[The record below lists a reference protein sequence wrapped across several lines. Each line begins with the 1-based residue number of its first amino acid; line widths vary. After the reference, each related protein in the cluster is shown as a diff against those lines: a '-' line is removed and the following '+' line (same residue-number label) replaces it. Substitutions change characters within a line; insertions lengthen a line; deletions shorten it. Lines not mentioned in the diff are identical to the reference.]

1 MLWWALAEGAV
12 VLWFGLPF
20 LAHRRRCIKVMRS
33 PWTPKTDAIDMDAMP
48 DVVVLVP
55 TWNEVAVIE
64 RRLDNLAAQRIEGH
78 TLDEAGVSLMLIDS
92 ASDDGTLEAAEA
104 WLSSNPDAFASHV
117 LLPMEERKGKTAAVQ
132 RAIAEIRRGSPDAI
146 IVMVDADATC
156 APHAVQAL
164 IRAMREEDL
173 GAVGGRPERREMTA
187 IEAGHRGL
195 FSWLRE
201 AESSLGATPFLEGSL
216 MAFRANLVDPESFD
230 VTSNADDAQ
239 IATAIAE
246 QGYRTAQ
253 HPEAIFHD
261 MTPRALGT
269 RWDQRIRRGRGLI
282 RLLRRKKH
290 VRGPTEFAMT
300 LRFQR
305 HAHLRA
311 PFLLLAGWQMAEI
324 RWSLSVLQG
333 GLPWS
338 TPLGLVLTVIEA
350 TAVLMLL
357 TGVVER
363 TWPKPFKGLS
373 TVIGGMIPLWGAWWR
388 EWFGGPAHVW
398 TPSADARQRGE

>member
-20 LAHRRRCIKVMRS
+20 LAHRRRCIRAMRS
-33 PWTPKTDAIDMDAMP
+33 PWTPRTDAIDMDDMP
-48 DVVVLVP
+48 AVTVLVP
-55 TWNEVAVIE
+55 TWNEAAVIE

-104 WLSSNPDAFASHV
+104 WLSSNTDAFASHV

>member
-20 LAHRRRCIKVMRS
+20 LAHRRRCIKAMRS
-33 PWTPKTDAIDMDAMP
+33 PWTPKTDAIDMGAMP
-48 DVVVLVP
+48 EVIVLVP

>member
-20 LAHRRRCIKVMRS
+20 LAHRRRCIKAMRS
-33 PWTPKTDAIDMDAMP
+33 PWTPKTDAIDMGAMP
-48 DVVVLVP
+48 EVIVLVP

-261 MTPRALGT
+261 TTPRALGT

>member
-12 VLWFGLPF
+12 ALWFGLPF
-20 LAHRRRCIKVMRS
+20 LAHRRRCIRAMRS
-33 PWTPKTDAIDMDAMP
+33 PWTPRTDAIDMGAMP
-48 DVVVLVP
+48 EVIVLVP

-78 TLDEAGVSLMLIDS
+78 ALGEADVSLMLIDS

-156 APHAVQAL
+156 APNAVQAL

-261 MTPRALGT
+261 TTPRALGT

-388 EWFGGPAHVW
+388 DWFGGPAHVW
-398 TPSADARQRGE
+398 TPSADARQRVE

>member
-48 DVVVLVP
+48 AVIVLVP

-261 MTPRALGT
+261 TTPRALGT

>member
-20 LAHRRRCIKVMRS
+20 LAHRRRCIKAMRS
-33 PWTPKTDAIDMDAMP
+33 PWTPRTDAIDMDDMP
-48 DVVVLVP
+48 AVIVLVP

-261 MTPRALGT
+261 TTPRALGT

>member
-1 MLWWALAEGAV
+1 MKA
-12 VLWFGLPF
+12 
-20 LAHRRRCIKVMRS
+20 MRS
-33 PWTPKTDAIDMDAMP
+33 PWTPKTNAIDMDAMP

-55 TWNEVAVIE
+55 TWNEATVIE

-78 TLDEAGVSLMLIDS
+78 TLREVGVDLLLIDS
-92 ASDDGTLEAAEA
+92 ASDDGTVEVAEA
-104 WLSSNPDAFASHV
+104 WLSSNPDAFANHV

-132 RAIAEIRRGSPDAI
+132 RALASIREASPDAI
-146 IVMVDADATC
+146 VIMVDAEATC
-156 APHAVQAL
+156 APHALQAL
-164 IRAMREEDL
+164 IRAMWEEDL
-173 GAVGGRPERREMTA
+173 GAVGGRPERHGMTA
-187 IEAGHRGL
+187 MEAGHRGL

-216 MAFRANLVDPESFD
+216 MAFRANLMDPASFD

-239 IATAIAE
+239 IATTIAE

-261 MTPRALGT
+261 TTPHALGT
-269 RWDQRIRRGRGLI
+269 RWDQRMRRGRGLI

-290 VRGPTEFAMT
+290 VRAPSEFAMT

-311 PFLLLAGWQMAEI
+311 PFLLLAGWQMADI
-324 RWSLSVLQG
+324 RWALSIRQG
-333 GLPWS
+333 GFPWD
-338 TPLGLVLTVIEA
+338 TPLGLALTVIEA
-350 TAVLMLL
+350 TAMLMLL
-357 TGVVER
+357 TGVFER

-373 TVIGGMIPLWGAWWR
+373 TVIGGMIPLWGAWIR
-388 EWFGGPAHVW
+388 EWFGGPANVW
-398 TPSADARQRGE
+398 TPNAEARQRVE

>member
-1 MLWWALAEGAV
+1 MDDMPAV
-12 VLWFGLPF
+12 
-20 LAHRRRCIKVMRS
+20 
-33 PWTPKTDAIDMDAMP
+33 T
-48 DVVVLVP
+48 VLVP
-55 TWNEVAVIE
+55 TWNEAAVIE

-132 RAIAEIRRGSPDAI
+132 RAIAEIRRGSQDAI

>member
-261 MTPRALGT
+261 TTPLALGT

>member
-20 LAHRRRCIKVMRS
+20 LAHRRRCIRAMRS
-33 PWTPKTDAIDMDAMP
+33 PWTPRTEAIDMDDMP
-48 DVVVLVP
+48 AVTVLVP
-55 TWNEVAVIE
+55 TWNEAAVIE

-132 RAIAEIRRGSPDAI
+132 RAIAEIRRGSQDAI

-156 APHAVQAL
+156 APNAVQAL

>member
-20 LAHRRRCIKVMRS
+20 LAHRQRCVQALRS
-33 PWTPKTDAIDMDAMP
+33 PWTPKTDAIGMDAMP

-55 TWNEVAVIE
+55 TWNEAAIIE
-64 RRLDNLAAQRIEGH
+64 RRLDNLAAQRIEGL
-78 TLDEAGVSLMLIDS
+78 TLREAGVDLMVIDS
-92 ASDDGTLEAAEA
+92 ASEDGTLEVAET

-117 LLPMEERKGKTAAVQ
+117 LMPMEERKGKTAAVQ
-132 RAIAEIRRGSPDAI
+132 LAVARIREASPDAI
-146 IVMVDADATC
+146 VIMVDADATC
-156 APHAVQAL
+156 APHALQAL
-164 IRAMREEDL
+164 IRAMGEEDL
-173 GAVGGRPERREMTA
+173 GALGGRPERREMTA
-187 IEAGHRGL
+187 MEAGHRGL

-216 MAFRANLVDPESFD
+216 MAFRANLIDPESFD

-253 HPEAIFHD
+253 HPDAIFHD
-261 MTPRALGT
+261 STPGNIGA
-269 RWDQRIRRGRGLI
+269 RWDQRTRRGRGLI

-290 VRGPTEFAMT
+290 VRAPSEFAMT

-311 PFLLLAGWQMAEI
+311 PFLFLVGWQMADI
-324 RWSLSVLQG
+324 RWALSIRQG
-333 GLPWS
+333 GLPWD
-338 TPLGLVLTVIEA
+338 TPLGLLLTLCEA
-350 TAVLMLL
+350 TAMLMLL
-357 TGVVER
+357 TGVFER
-363 TWPKPFKGLS
+363 TLPKPFKGLS
-373 TVIGGMIPLWGAWWR
+373 TVIGGMIPLWGAWVR
-388 EWFGGPAHVW
+388 EWFGGPANMW
-398 TPSADARQRGE
+398 TPNAEARQREE

>member
-1 MLWWALAEGAV
+1 MDDMPAV
-12 VLWFGLPF
+12 
-20 LAHRRRCIKVMRS
+20 
-33 PWTPKTDAIDMDAMP
+33 T
-48 DVVVLVP
+48 VLVP
-55 TWNEVAVIE
+55 TWNEAAVIE

-132 RAIAEIRRGSPDAI
+132 RAIAEIRRGSQDAI

-261 MTPRALGT
+261 TTPRALGT

>member
-132 RAIAEIRRGSPDAI
+132 RAIAEIRRGSQDAI

-156 APHAVQAL
+156 APNAVQAL